1 MATTFGTAITQDVQ
15 EVPRRRPIER
25 PIGWEGFKA
34 RYGILVFTIINF
46 AVFFILWEVIAR
58 QGWVSRLLLPPF
70 SEVITETIEMGE
82 NGTLWKHLSF
92 SATNF
97 TVGFLIAAVT
107 GIPLGLLLGASKKLD
122 IILGPYIWAFFSTPR
137 LALLPLITVALG
149 FGMASK
155 VFLIFIGA
163 FFVIVINTWA
173 GVKTVDQNLIHAGKV
188 FGANRLQ
195 IFSKIVVPFT
205 LPFIVVGLRLGVT
218 RALVVTVVSEMLA
231 SSQGMGYVIVRAVDA
246 FNSARL
252 FSMIVILVIVSMLLV
267 TGLRKLEEWVAP
279 WRKESAV

>member
-1 MATTFGTAITQDVQ
+1 MATTFTTTATQDIQ
-15 EVPRRRPIER
+15 EIPRRRPIER
-25 PIGWEGFKA
+25 PIGWDGFKA
-34 RYGILVFTIINF
+34 RYGIAVVTIINF
-46 AVFFILWEVIAR
+46 ALFFVLWEIIAR
-58 QGWVSRLLLPPF
+58 MGVVSKLLLPPI
-70 SEVITETIEMGE
+70 SEVVTVTVEMGE
-82 NGTLWKHLSF
+82 SGELWKHLSF

-97 TVGFLIAAVT
+97 VVGFLIASAT

-122 IILGPYIWAFFSTPR
+122 IIIGPYVWAFFSTPR

-173 GVKTVDQNLIHAGKV
+173 GVKTVEQSLIHAGRV
-188 FGANRLQ
+188 FGANRTQ
-195 IFSKIVVPFT
+195 IFSKIVVPYT

-218 RALVVTVVSEMLA
+218 RALVVTVVAEMLA
-231 SSQGMGYVIVRAVDA
+231 SSRGMGYVIVRAVDA
-246 FNSARL
+246 FNSAKL
-252 FSMIVILVIVSMLLV
+252 FSMIVILVIVSMILV

-279 WRKESAV
+279 WREKSSV